1 MRAEVPV
8 QTFPCPP
15 CRGQLCSLPATGQA
29 LGVLLS
35 YSCGLGLPWHHLA
48 WSGSM
53 SRGSI
58 ISPLQGLHLSPYAP
72 HAVTALPARH
82 TLTSGQVKQLTK
94 IYLQHI
100 RIFLWLS
107 QSLINSKLLPNLT
120 ISHILSNGRKGR
132 KEAAAKSLAWFRA
145 KRPEVGSQNV

>member
-1 MRAEVPV
+1 MREQV
-8 QTFPCPP
+8 QSSPCPP

-35 YSCGLGLPWHHLA
+35 YSCGLGLAWHHLA

-53 SRGSI
+53 SRDSI
-58 ISPLQGLHLSPYAP
+58 ISPLQGLHLSPHAT
-72 HAVTALPARH
+72 HAVPALPARH
-82 TLTSGQVKQLTK
+82 TLTSGQVP

-100 RIFLWLS
+100 RTLPWLT
-107 QSLINSKLLPNLT
+107 QSHVNSKLLPHLI
-120 ISHILSNGRKGR
+120 ISHILSYGRKGR

-145 KRPEVGSQNV
+145 KRPEVGTQHV